1 VSRSLARAAAVVDRR
16 VTGLSTQVLAELVA
30 ELGPRWQA
38 CRDARL
44 ADRPRRRAVGA
55 GARHRLVFVDRLL
68 ATLVHLRHGV
78 THDVLACWFGVSRST
93 ITRAIGEVR
102 PLLAERGCTVE
113 DGIRLH
119 TLADV
124 VAYLGAREQV
134 GLLDATEV
142 RVRRPAAGRAG
153 RRRFVSGKARANTVK
168 ALVITDAGGRLLF
181 CGQTLPGSIHDLTQ
195 VRQAG
200 LVELL
205 ALIPG
210 ATLLA
215 DAGYQGLSAQTAGAV
230 LTPRPARRKNQLP
243 VPPALAAAH
252 EAERRAHSAQRIR
265 VEHGISHLKN
275 WRALSRHLGR
285 RDHLDTML
293 RAVAGLVS
301 SQERAPRPDQPRR
314 PPRALPAGTAG

>member
-1 VSRSLARAAAVVDRR
+1 VSRNLSRAAAVADRR
-16 VTGLSTQVLAELVA
+16 VTGLSPAALVELVA
-30 ELGPRWQA
+30 ELGPR
-38 CRDARL
+38 RDARL
-44 ADRPRRRAVGA
+44 ADRLRRRAVGA
-55 GARHRLVFVDRLL
+55 GAGTGWCSSTGCRPPWGP
-68 ATLVHLRHGV
+68 APPGP
-78 THDVLACWFGVSRST
+78 HDVLACWFGAPRST

-113 DGIRLH
+113 GGLRLR

-124 VAYLGAREQV
+124 VAHLGARGQL

-153 RRRFVSGKARANTVK
+153 RQRFVSGKARANTIK
-168 ALVITDAGGRLLF
+168 ALVLTDAAGRLLF
-181 CGQTLPGSIHDLTQ
+181 CGQTRPGSIHDLTQ

-205 ALIPG
+205 ALTPG
-210 ATLLA
+210 VTLLA

-230 LTPRPARRKNQLP
+230 ITPRPHRRKNQLP
-243 VPPALAAAH
+243 VFPAVAAAH

-265 VEHGISHLKN
+265 AEHGISHLKN

-285 RDHLDTML
+285 REHLDTIL

-301 SQERAPRPDQPRR
+301 YQE
-314 PPRALPAGTAG
+314 

>member
-1 VSRSLARAAAVVDRR
+1 MSRTLARAAAVADRR
-16 VTGLSTQVLAELVA
+16 VTGLSPQVLAELVA

-38 CRDARL
+38 RQDARL
-44 ADRPRRRAVGA
+44 ADRPRRRAIGA
-55 GARHRLVFVDRLL
+55 GARHRLVFIDRLL

-93 ITRAIGEVR
+93 VTRAVGEVR

-113 DGIRLH
+113 GGVRLR

-124 VAYLGAREQV
+124 VAHLGASGQL

-142 RVRRPAAGRAG
+142 RVRRPAAHKAG
-153 RRRFVSGKARANTVK
+153 RQRFVSGKARANTVK
-168 ALVITDAGGRLLF
+168 ALVITDAQGRLLF
-181 CGQTLPGSIHDLTQ
+181 CGQTRPGSIHDLTQ

-210 ATLLA
+210 VTLLA
-215 DAGYQGLSAQTAGAV
+215 DAGYQGLSTQTAGAV
-230 LTPRPARRKNQLP
+230 LTPRPARRKNQIP
-243 VPPALAAAH
+243 VFPAVAAAH
-252 EAERRAHSAQRIR
+252 EAERRAHASQRIHI
-265 VEHGISHLKN
+265 EHGISHLKN

-285 RDHLDTML
+285 REHLDTIL
-293 RAVAGLVS
+293 PAVAGLVS
-301 SQERAPRPDQPRR
+301 SQERAPRPDQLHRA
-314 PPRALPAGTAG
+314 PRALPAGTAA